1 MASVIGLEAPDG
13 AYGSL
18 GAWQIVGIV
27 VGCVVASAV
36 APQLFF
42 YLGIWERI

>member
-1 MASVIGLEAPDG
+1 MASVIELEAPDD
-13 AYGSL
+13 AYVSL

-27 VGCVVASAV
+27 VSCVVASVV

-42 YLGIWERI
+42 YLGLWERI

>member
-1 MASVIGLEAPDG
+1 MASVSGLEAPDE

-18 GAWQIVGIV
+18 GVWQIVGIV
-27 VGCVVASAV
+27 VSCVIASVV

-42 YLGIWERI
+42 YFGIWERI